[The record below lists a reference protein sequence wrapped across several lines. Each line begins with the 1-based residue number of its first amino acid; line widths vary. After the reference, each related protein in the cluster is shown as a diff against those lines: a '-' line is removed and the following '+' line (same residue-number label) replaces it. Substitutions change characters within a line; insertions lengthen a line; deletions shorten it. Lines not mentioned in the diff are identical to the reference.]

1 MAGAGG
7 MPPPLRLKDI
17 LELDC
22 DSCSAAG
29 FRCYP
34 RRLGEPASAPMRHLL
49 ESSPSLTLRR
59 HRPSKLSHLSRSLSR
74 RLRRRGGF
82 WSRRRDEEGED
93 TASSAATAA
102 SAGCGGSSSSEE
114 LGLETSSSESSDNYF
129 REDEQEEVA
138 VRVRLGLVVGDRGQR
153 APSSFAG
160 RRRRRRARG
169 AAVSPVSVMDLERAK
184 DPTKTASPGR
194 CLADLCF
201 GENCALQF
209 VINCLQGV
217 VAARFYVIDQAVA
230 NVVCRAIMQ
239 VVAMKRVS
247 SKEGSSSLGSEADDK
262 EQLSPVAVMDF
273 PFDDDDDDEL
283 RDAAVACTPSFSL
296 ARLQRRKTH
305 KIRRFGSHDELGPLD
320 LEARLAATT
329 SDPDADGPAAAD
341 SAQAQQMIQCRTEDA
356 STPKCAGSAHRGAGG
371 VHDVPDEDDLTSLLM
386 GTVSGGL
393 DDVSERLL
401 RDFLVEMKRRRS
413 EAHDAESELPLPG
426 PAAGG
431 VLRRKAERV
440 VDGEAAVAAAARGWL
455 EATGTER
462 WGLADVLSGGAAIV
476 AEMERGRGWMQVGEE
491 EREVGAVVAGM
502 LVNQLVGEVVRCLFV

>member
-7 MPPPLRLKDI
+7 MPPPLRLKDL

-34 RRLGEPASAPMRHLL
+34 RRLGESASAPMRHLL

-74 RLRRRGGF
+74 RLSRRGGF

-93 TASSAATAA
+93 TASAAATAA

-114 LGLETSSSESSDNYF
+114 LELETSSSESSDNY
-129 REDEQEEVA
+129 
-138 VRVRLGLVVGDRGQR
+138 
-153 APSSFAG
+153 SSG
-160 RRRRRRARG
+160 RTSRRRSRSESDSDLSSATEDSVHHPPSQAAG
-169 AAVSPVSVMDLERAK
+169 AGDEHEA
-184 DPTKTASPGR
+184 
-194 CLADLCF
+194 
-201 GENCALQF
+201 
-209 VINCLQGV
+209 
-217 VAARFYVIDQAVA
+217 
-230 NVVCRAIMQ
+230 
-239 VVAMKRVS
+239 VAMKRVS
-247 SKEGSSSLGSEADDK
+247 SKDKEGSSSLGSEADDK

-283 RDAAVACTPSFSL
+283 RDAAVTCTPSFSL

-329 SDPDADGPAAAD
+329 SDPDADGPADAD

-356 STPKCAGSAHRGAGG
+356 STPKCAGSVHRGAGG

-401 RDFLVEMKRRRS
+401 RDFFVEMKRRRS

-426 PAAGG
+426 PAAGA

-502 LVNQLVGEVVRCLFV
+502 LVDQLVGEVVRCLFV